1 MKTRVLFFLI
11 LTTFLSCAQKSEKLN
26 FISQEAF
33 SKLLTSDIQL
43 LDVRTAR
50 EFQRGYI
57 KDAILIDFY
66 DPYFV
71 SKVQAAFDK
80 KKPLYIYC
88 SVGGRSNKAS
98 LKLVTE
104 GFQEVYN
111 LEGGYSKYQKNN
123 KSFFVRDD

>member
-1 MKTRVLFFLI
+1 MKIKVLFFLI
-11 LTTFLSCAQKSEKLN
+11 LTTLSSCAQKSEKLN
-26 FISQEAF
+26 LVSQEAF

-50 EFQRGYI
+50 EFQQGYI

-71 SKVQAAFDK
+71 AKVQATFDK
-80 KKPLYIYC
+80 EKPLYVYC
-88 SVGGRSNKAS
+88 SVGGRSNKAG

-104 GFQEVYN
+104 GFQEVYD
-111 LEGGYSKYQKNN
+111 LEGGYSKYQK
-123 KSFFVRDD
+123 K